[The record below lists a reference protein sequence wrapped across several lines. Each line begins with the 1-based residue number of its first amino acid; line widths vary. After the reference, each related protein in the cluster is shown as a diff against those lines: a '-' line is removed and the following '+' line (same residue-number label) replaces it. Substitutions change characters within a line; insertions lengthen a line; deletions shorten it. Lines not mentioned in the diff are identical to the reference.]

1 MEDRE
6 ELLDQAWERLRSG
19 QVNRPPEEAE
29 LEPLLK
35 IAQRIQEMAG
45 EPSQR
50 FVTRLENVLLQR
62 SESLR
67 RKARP
72 SIREWAKKQLDS
84 ISYSPRVKGLAFGLA
99 MLLALFLLGGGT
111 TVAAQS
117 SLPGDLLYPVKRATE
132 RLSFLVA
139 RGPVERA
146 DLHLEL
152 AGKRTEELEII
163 TYRNRGIEEG
173 LVEDMT
179 LETERALAEVE
190 EVPERKQEPLFLKLM
205 ELTARQ
211 QEVLRRVYG
220 QVPEQAQ
227 PAIERAME
235 ASQRGHE
242 RAAQAVEKEEKEQRE
257 ITPTPTPKGPAE
269 GPKQEKKPE
278 APPGREKKDQ
288 RSEDRDVGRH

>member
-1 MEDRE
+1 MEGRE

-19 QVNRPPEEAE
+19 QFSQPPEEAE
-29 LEPLLK
+29 SESLLQ

-45 EPSQR
+45 VPSQR
-50 FVTRLENVLLQR
+50 FVTRLEGVLLRR

-72 SIREWAKKQLDS
+72 SIRERVRTRLDS
-84 ISYSPRVKGLAFGLA
+84 TFSSPRVKGLAFGIA
-99 MLLALFLLGGGT
+99 LLLTLFLLGGGT

-117 SLPGDLLYPVKRATE
+117 SLPGDILYPVKRATE
-132 RLSFLVA
+132 RLNFLVV

-146 DLHLEL
+146 DLYLEL

-163 TYRNRGIEEG
+163 TYRHQGIEEG

-235 ASQRGHE
+235 VSQRGHE
-242 RAAQAVEKEEKEQRE
+242 RAAQAVKKEEKE

>member
-1 MEDRE
+1 MRVEDRE
-6 ELLDQAWERLRSG
+6 ELLDQAWERLHSG
-19 QVNRPPEEAE
+19 QASQLPEEAE

-35 IAQRIQEMAG
+35 TAQRIQGMVG
-45 EPSQR
+45 EPSPR
-50 FVTRLENVLLQR
+50 FVTRWEGILLRR

-72 SIREWAKKQLDS
+72 SIRERVRTRLDS
-84 ISYSPRVKGLAFGLA
+84 TFSSPRAKGLAFGLA

-111 TVAAQS
+111 TVAARS
-117 SLPGDLLYPVKRATE
+117 SLPGDILYPVKRATE
-132 RLSFLVA
+132 RLNFLVV

-163 TYRNRGIEEG
+163 TYRNRGVEEG
-173 LVEDMT
+173 LVEDMA

-227 PAIERAME
+227 SAIERAME
-235 ASQRGHE
+235 VSQRGHE
-242 RAAQAVEKEEKEQRE
+242 RAAQAVKKGEKE
-257 ITPTPTPKGPAE
+257 IIPTPTPKGPAE

-278 APPGREKKDQ
+278 APPGREEKEQ
-288 RSEDRDVGRH
+288 RSKDRDRGRH